1 MAGLCGAGRLPTV
14 ANDGR
19 TVRFAAGLGTE
30 DRWMRTF
37 EQLEATLA
45 GGAMTMVPR
54 AGELSRYAEDMRRF
68 ARRRVRDGALAED
81 VVQDALLA
89 ALDALPT
96 FQGNS
101 SLKTWLL
108 GILSHKIKDAFRT
121 EARYVPYAEDC
132 GRGLPDPDA
141 AWPSAAPGAD
151 ETLRE
156 VSRRRFGAALGEA
169 VARLPRSL
177 REVFQLQAIDGL
189 DTRDVCSR
197 LGISEG
203 NCWVRLH
210 RARKI
215 LSVELAGHY

>member
-1 MAGLCGAGRLPTV
+1 
-14 ANDGR
+14 
-19 TVRFAAGLGTE
+19 
-30 DRWMRTF
+30 MRIF
-37 EQLEATLA
+37 EQPEPALT
-45 GGAMTMVPR
+45 GGAMANLLGASEL
-54 AGELSRYAEDMRRF
+54 AGYSDDLRRF
-68 ARRRVRDGALAED
+68 ARQRVRDRALAED

-101 SLKTWLL
+101 SLRTWLL
-108 GILSHKIKDAFRT
+108 GILSHKIKDAFRS
-121 EARYVPYAEDC
+121 EARYVPLAEE
-132 GRGLPDPDA
+132 GESRAPDQVAWLDA
-141 AWPSAAPGAD
+141 APAAAD
-151 ETLRE
+151 DTERE

-177 REVFQLQAIDGL
+177 REVFQLQAIDGM
-189 DTRDVCSR
+189 DTRDVCRR

-215 LSVELAGHY
+215 LSTKLAGHY